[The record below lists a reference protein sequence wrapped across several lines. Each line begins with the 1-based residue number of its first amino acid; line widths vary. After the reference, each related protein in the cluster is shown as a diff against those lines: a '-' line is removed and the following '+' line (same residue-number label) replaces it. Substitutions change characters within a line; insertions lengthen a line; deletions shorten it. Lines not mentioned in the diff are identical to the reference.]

1 MGNACRGSAT
11 ATATTAAACTWA
23 IPQCCVI
30 GDLFWPR
37 LEPGSDMV
45 EPAPHAE
52 SSFRSN
58 GKRSVRVERVRLPML
73 QWDVATPL
81 PHLCKGCDR
90 ERMHA
95 CGSTLF
101 FLLCSANEYTNEL
114 LVQYM

>member
-95 CGSTLF
+95 CGST
-101 FLLCSANEYTNEL
+101 
-114 LVQYM
+114 